1 MPSFHATA
9 GKLPQ
14 PRKEPAC
21 YLWQMGPTAMGE
33 VCLCAPCGWKGGKY
47 ILRVTVWFNWPAVNL
62 AKTCLHL
69 AIFVDYSSLGK
80 HQGTE
85 DNREGNHRWG
95 QRRQNSMKGIHAPV
109 HSHKSTRFR
118 LTCPFQVDPGSE
130 LQGGHTKYGTL
141 ELQGALRSSSLPL
154 SFWRWRNRPWVCK
167 VVCWVS

>member
-1 MPSFHATA
+1 MPSFHAMA
-9 GKLPQ
+9 EKLPP

-21 YLWQMGPTAMGE
+21 YLCELANGAHCHGRGLS
-33 VCLCAPCGWKGGKY
+33 LCPCGWKRGKY
-47 ILRVTVWFNWPAVNL
+47 ILRVTVWFNCPAVNL

-69 AIFVDYSSLGK
+69 ASFVDYSSLGK

-95 QRRQNSMKGIHAPV
+95 QRRQNSMKRIHAPV
-109 HSHKSTRFR
+109 HSHKSTHFR

-130 LQGGHTKYGTL
+130 LQWGHTKYG
-141 ELQGALRSSSLPL
+141 SSSLPL
-154 SFWRWRNRPWVCK
+154 SFRRWRNRPWVCK